1 MLGASSLLPSPLAA
15 QSCTS
20 TITSVAQTTTL
31 TGTGNNTFTPTFTQY
46 FPPGGYTL
54 VSAVL
59 KSTITIS
66 ASMLLTN
73 STGAAITGVKA
84 GVNDEDVLQLNGAD
98 LTDEMGNDISD
109 ESTVT
114 KNFAAVTVPANGSV
128 TVGPQTLFNNVA
140 LINDSI
146 TTANVLL
153 NSFLGTGSLA
163 LTYSNSTGYSINTSV
178 NVTPTFAVTT
188 QFSLTYYYC
197 YTGILAADILTF
209 TATRENQQTVALN
222 WLTTNE
228 MAGRKYIIQVSSG
241 NGANFSNVDTVVAS
255 AVNSDA
261 SYAYNYSINSTDT
274 GQLFFR
280 LKMIDPTGNTAYSP
294 MRVIDL
300 DGGSASRFSIYPNPP
315 GDFINLSFPDK
326 GNWQIEIFAAD
337 GNLVQRNNF
346 KDTNLVQI
354 FFNRKMSAGAY
365 FVRAVN
371 PRTSRNYTGSFV
383 ID

>member
-241 NGANFSNVDTVVAS
+241 NGANFSNVDSVVAS